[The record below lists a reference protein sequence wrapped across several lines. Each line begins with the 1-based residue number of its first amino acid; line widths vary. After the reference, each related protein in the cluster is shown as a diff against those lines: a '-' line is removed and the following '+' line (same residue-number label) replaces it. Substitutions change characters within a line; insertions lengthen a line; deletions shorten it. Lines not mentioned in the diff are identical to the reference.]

1 MDSIAALL
9 ASFPNNNNNNVE
21 RQVCSHGAFYHCG
34 NFEGCCGI
42 DPCAFQH
49 SANPCQAA
57 QAEGGD
63 GSDNGDDTSAG
74 TEPTSIPDFTTRN
87 IGTDIFTITLDDPV
101 ESTST
106 SSPSS
111 SSSSPSASASSSAN
125 PSRPSTLAGV
135 SATTTTDSTTLSTS
149 VISTGTSTDS
159 ATRTLPVTPL
169 PTTSSQDEDSSGP
182 HLPESALVG
191 VSIIGAGAIIGLL
204 VAFFWFARRRRLSKR
219 MSSCRG
225 GSTPLPSPSLSV
237 FNFGRGGDPT
247 GTALGAGSSLPTS
260 TTIHNAYS
268 QHHQHHHH
276 QEKELPAE
284 PEPAHVELDSGETQ
298 RLGAQSTTDT
308 AARGTRQPPLPAVR
322 IHPPQLTPGFG
333 GAHMAAQHYDGGE
346 GVNNQSHR
354 DSTSFPR
361 VVPRAT
367 LNATE
372 DERMNNQYANSWA
385 YGP

>member
-9 ASFPNNNNNNVE
+9 ASFPNNNNNNIE
-21 RQVCSHGAFYHCG
+21 RQVCSHGVFYHCG

-42 DPCAFQH
+42 DPCAFLH
-49 SANPCQAA
+49 SDNPCQAA

-74 TEPTSIPDFTTRN
+74 TGPTSIPDFTTRHT
-87 IGTDIFTITLDDPV
+87 GTDIFTITLDDPV
-101 ESTST
+101 NSSTSSSSPS

-111 SSSSPSASASSSAN
+111 SSSSSASASSSSSAD
-125 PSRPSTLAGV
+125 PSRPSTSAGV
-135 SATTTTDSTTLSTS
+135 SATTTTGGTTLSTS
-149 VISTGTSTDS
+149 VVSTGTSTNS
-159 ATRTLPVTPL
+159 ATRTLPTPPL
-169 PTTSSQDEDSSGP
+169 PTTSTQDEDSSGP
-182 HLPESALVG
+182 HLPESAVVG
-191 VSIIGAGAIIGLL
+191 VSIIGVAGVIGLL
-204 VAFFWFARRRRLSKR
+204 VVFFWYARRRRLSKR

-237 FNFGRGGDPT
+237 FNFGRSGDPT
-247 GTALGAGSSLPTS
+247 GTAIGASSLPTS
-260 TTIHNAYS
+260 NIHTPYT
-268 QHHQHHHH
+268 QRHQH
-276 QEKELPAE
+276 QRKELPAE
-284 PEPAHVELDSGETQ
+284 PEPTHAELDSGETQ
-298 RLGAQSTTDT
+298 QVPDTTAPVT
-308 AARGTRQPPLPAVR
+308 GRPPLPAVR

-346 GVNNQSHR
+346 GVNGQSLR